1 MHLNEF
7 ASTAEP
13 LDMTVTAEFES
24 LCTSAAD
31 LGIPHGSDITY
42 ASRNI
47 VARHHRFHFSE
58 WGSADN
64 PTVLL
69 LHGGNQSC
77 HSWDLVSLALADR
90 YHVLALDQRGHGD
103 SEWARDADYS
113 SGAMAADAAAFC
125 EALGVADPIVMGH
138 SMGGMNTM
146 RLTLDHPDL
155 AKAIVLV
162 DIGPEISEVGTQ
174 VIRTFVTENREFQDL
189 DDFVVA
195 VQKYDPYRSREHIE
209 RTVKYNLLQRVDGT
223 YISKVDHGPRLAH
236 GAEHR
241 RAGDRFTLEDAE
253 RIAQP
258 VLLVRGADSWVLTE
272 EAAERFAETL
282 PNGQLV
288 TVPDCSHNVHGQNT
302 PGFLAA
308 VEPFLASFTA

>member
-7 ASTAEP
+7 ASTIEA
-13 LDMTVTAEFES
+13 LNMTVTAEFES

-31 LGIPHGSDITY
+31 LGIAHSSDISY
-42 ASRNI
+42 VSRNI
-47 VARHHRFHFSE
+47 VARHHRFHFLE
-58 WGSADN
+58 WGSPDAQ
-64 PTVLL
+64 TVLL
-69 LHGGNQSC
+69 LHGGNQSA

-113 SGAMAADAAAFC
+113 SGAMAADVAAFC
-125 EALGVADPIVMGH
+125 DALGVANPIIMGH

-146 RLTLDHPDL
+146 RLCLVHPNL
-155 AKAIVLV
+155 ARAIVIV
-162 DIGPEISEVGTQ
+162 DVGPEISEVGTQ
-174 VIRTFVTENREFQDL
+174 VIRTFVTENREFQHL
-189 DDFVVA
+189 DDFVAA

-236 GAEHR
+236 GTEHR
-241 RAGDRFTLEDAE
+241 RAGDHFTLEDAG
-253 RIAQP
+253 RITQP
-258 VLLVRGADSWVLTE
+258 ALLLRGADSWVLTA
-272 EAAERFAETL
+272 EAAERFAEAL
-282 PNGQLV
+282 PDGRLV
-288 TVPDCSHNVHGQNT
+288 TVADCSHNVHGQNT

-308 VEPFLASFTA
+308 VEPFLKSVSP

>member
-31 LGIPHGSDITY
+31 LGIAHGSDISY
-42 ASRNI
+42 RSRNI

-64 PTVLL
+64 QTVLL

-146 RLTLDHPDL
+146 RLTLEHPDL

-162 DIGPEISEVGTQ
+162 DIGPEISEVGTE
-174 VIRTFVTENREFQDL
+174 VIRTFVTENREFQGSWTTSWPRCRSTTPT
-189 DDFVVA
+189 A
-195 VQKYDPYRSREHIE
+195 VESTSSEPSSTTCSSGSTAPTSPRWTTAPGWPTAPSTAAPATASPWKKPGASPSRCCWC
-209 RTVKYNLLQRVDGT
+209 
-223 YISKVDHGPRLAH
+223 
-236 GAEHR
+236 GA
-241 RAGDRFTLEDAE
+241 
-253 RIAQP
+253 P
-258 VLLVRGADSWVLTE
+258 
-272 EAAERFAETL
+272 
-282 PNGQLV
+282 
-288 TVPDCSHNVHGQNT
+288 T
-302 PGFLAA
+302 PGCSPLR
-308 VEPFLASFTA
+308 PLSGSPTLCPTASW

>member
-7 ASTAEP
+7 ADTIEP
-13 LDMTVTAEFES
+13 LDMAATAEFES
-24 LCTSAAD
+24 LRTSAAD
-31 LGIPHGSDITY
+31 LGIAHGSNISY
-42 ASRNI
+42 VSRNI
-47 VARHHRFHFSE
+47 VTRHQRLHFLE
-58 WGSADN
+58 WGSPDA
-64 PTVLL
+64 PSVLL
-69 LHGGNQSC
+69 LHGGNQSA

-125 EALGVADPIVMGH
+125 ATAGVSDPIVMGH

-146 RLTLDHPDL
+146 RLTLDHPEL
-155 AKAIVLV
+155 AKAIVIV
-162 DIGPEISEVGTQ
+162 DVGPEISEVGTQ
-174 VIRTFVTENREFQDL
+174 VIRTFVTENREFKDL
-189 DDFVVA
+189 DDFVAA

-223 YISKVDHGPRLAH
+223 YVSKVDHGPRLAS

-241 RAGDRFTLEDAE
+241 RAGDRFTLDDAD
-253 RIAQP
+253 RITQP
-258 VLLVRGADSWVLTE
+258 VLLVRGADSWVLTP
-272 EAAERFAETL
+272 EAAERFADAL
-282 PNGQLV
+282 PHGQLV

-308 VEPFLASFTA
+308 VDPFLASFSS

>member
-7 ASTAEP
+7 AATAEP
-13 LDMTVTAEFES
+13 LDMTATAEFES
-24 LCTSAAD
+24 LCASAAD
-31 LGIPHGSDITY
+31 LGIAHGDDIAY
-42 ASRNI
+42 VSRNI
-47 VARHHRFHFSE
+47 VARHQRFHFLE
-58 WGSADN
+58 WGHPDA

-69 LHGGNQSC
+69 LHGGNQSA

-125 EALGVADPIVMGH
+125 AALGVTDPVVMGH

-146 RLTLDHPDL
+146 RLTLDHPEL
-155 AKAIVLV
+155 ASAIVLV

-189 DDFVVA
+189 DDFVAA

-223 YISKVDHGPRLAH
+223 FISKVDHGPRLAS

-241 RAGDRFTLEDAE
+241 RAGDRFSLADAG
-253 RIAQP
+253 RITQP
-258 VLLVRGADSWVLTE
+258 VLLVRGADSWVLTAD
-272 EAAERFAETL
+272 AAERFADAL
-282 PNGQLV
+282 ANGTLV

-302 PGFLAA
+302 PGFLAE
-308 VEPFLASFTA
+308 VEAFLGSLSP

>member
-7 ASTAEP
+7 ADTVEP
-13 LDMTVTAEFES
+13 LDMTATAEFES

-31 LGIPHGSDITY
+31 LGIAHGSNISY
-42 ASRNI
+42 VSRNI

-58 WGSADN
+58 WGSPDA

-125 EALGVADPIVMGH
+125 EALGVVDPIIMGH

-146 RLTLDHPDL
+146 RLTLDHPEVP
-155 AKAIVLV
+155 KAIVLV

-189 DDFVVA
+189 DDFVAA

-223 YISKVDHGPRLAH
+223 FISKVDHGPRLAH

-241 RAGDRFTLEDAE
+241 RAGDRFTMEDAE
-253 RIAQP
+253 RITQP

-272 EAAERFAETL
+272 EAAERFADAL
-282 PNGQLV
+282 PHSQLV

-308 VEPFLASFTA
+308 VEPFLASFTS

>member
-7 ASTAEP
+7 ADTIDP
-13 LDMTVTAEFES
+13 LDMTATAEFES

-31 LGIPHGSDITY
+31 LGIAHGSNISY
-42 ASRNI
+42 VSRNI
-47 VARHHRFHFSE
+47 VARHQRLHFLE
-58 WGSADN
+58 WGSTDA

-69 LHGGNQSC
+69 LHGGNQSA
-77 HSWDLVSLALADR
+77 HSWDLVSLALGDR

-125 EALGVADPIVMGH
+125 AAVGVSDPIVMGH

-146 RLTLDHPDL
+146 RLTLDHPEL
-155 AKAIVLV
+155 AKAIVIV
-162 DIGPEISEVGTQ
+162 DVGPEISEVGTQ
-174 VIRTFVTENREFQDL
+174 VIRTFVTENREFKDL
-189 DDFVVA
+189 DDFVAA

-223 YISKVDHGPRLAH
+223 FVSKVDHGPRLAS

-241 RAGDRFTLEDAE
+241 RAGDRFTLDDAD
-253 RIAQP
+253 RITQP
-258 VLLVRGADSWVLTE
+258 VLLVRGADSWVLTP
-272 EAAERFAETL
+272 EAAERFADAL
-282 PNGQLV
+282 PHGQLV

-302 PGFLAA
+302 FGFLAA
-308 VEPFLASFTA
+308 VDPVLASFSS